1 MLYEID
7 CNILL
12 WIQEHLR
19 CDFLNVIMKFITSLG
34 NAGIIWIILTI
45 IMLITPKYRKAGFAS
60 AVSLLFSLLVINL
73 FMKNWIARVRP
84 YEVISG
90 LELLVG
96 KATDWSFPSGH
107 ASSSFAS
114 ACCIL
119 FTGYRKEGIAAL
131 ILAFLIGFSRLYV
144 GIHYPSDVLCG
155 ALLGLGFAIM
165 ASFIVNKIYKKF
177 SRTV

>member
-19 CDFLNVIMKFITSLG
+19 NDFLSVIMKFITSLG
-34 NAGIIWIILTI
+34 NAGLIWIILTI
-45 IMLITPKYRKAGFAS
+45 IMIIIPKYRKAGFAS
-60 AVSLLFSLLVINL
+60 AVSLLLSVLIINL

-84 YEVISG
+84 YEMISG

-96 KATDWSFPSGH
+96 KASDWSFPSGH

-114 ACCIL
+114 ACSIL

-131 ILAFLIGFSRLYV
+131 IFAFLIGFSRLYV

-155 ALLGLGFAIM
+155 ALLGLAFAIL
-165 ASFIVNKIYKKF
+165 ASLIINKIYNKLQM
-177 SRTV
+177 SM

>member
-19 CDFLNVIMKFITSLG
+19 CDFLSVIMKFITSLG

-45 IMLITPKYRKAGFAS
+45 IMIITPKYRKAGFAS
-60 AVSLLFSLLVINL
+60 AISLLFSVLIINL

-84 YEVISG
+84 YEVIAG
-90 LELLVG
+90 LELLVD

-114 ACCIL
+114 ACSIL
-119 FTGYRKEGIAAL
+119 FTGYKKEGTAAL
-131 ILAFLIGFSRLYV
+131 IFAFLMGFSRLYV

-155 ALLGLGFAIM
+155 ALLGLAFAIL
-165 ASFIVNKIYKKF
+165 AGLIINKSYKKL
-177 SRTV
+177 SISM